1 MNAGP
6 NRVGQSGLTYFGRTT
21 ASISHELK
29 NALAIIKENAGLLDD
44 YLLMVDKGM
53 PIDPVRFKTVTGRIA
68 DQITR
73 ADGIIKNLNRFAHS
87 VDEPIK
93 AIDLN
98 ETVGLLDV
106 LSQREAAMRQANLQ
120 VCPANAAT
128 PVTTAPYLLLTL
140 LGRCL
145 SVCLQ
150 HMGPGKTLAVK
161 VAKGPDGGRIE
172 FEGLDGAALA
182 AAGDFPGENEFALLN
197 AVGAEC
203 HLDGTRG
210 CMAITLS
217 NR

>member
-44 YLLMVDKGM
+44 YLLMADKGM
-53 PIDPVRFKTVTGRIA
+53 PIDPARFKTVTGRIA
-68 DQITR
+68 GQITR

-98 ETVGLLDV
+98 EIATLLNV
-106 LSQREAAMRQANLQ
+106 LSQREAAMRQVTLQ
-120 VCPANAAT
+120 VYPEGAT
-128 PVTTAPYLLLTL
+128 ITVTTAPYLLLTL

-150 HMGPGKTLAVK
+150 HMGSGKTLTVR
-161 VAKGPDGGRIE
+161 VTRMPDGGRIE
-172 FEGLDGAALA
+172 FEALDAAGLA
-182 AAGDFPGENEFALLN
+182 AAANFPGENETDLLN

-203 HLDGTRG
+203 HLDGSHG